1 VDFESCRSSIS
12 DIEAGS
18 RRHPADVLGRLERS
32 AAIGVDTVY
41 FHLYDALDFDHA
53 RLLGQE
59 AAAHA

>member
-1 VDFESCRSSIS
+1 
-12 DIEAGS
+12 
-18 RRHPADVLGRLERS
+18 VLGRLERS